1 MNIGMT
7 IETGPGDHSV
17 FPGCGRPLEGL
28 EFRINCPRVL
38 GPVMT
43 ALAKLGDLA
52 GEELGMVAPVGSVAA
67 QAIFFDGGMLPHK
80 GPSLF
85 GMALVAQIVKG
96 IRFDHPGAE
105 SAVVIMAVRAFQ
117 FPFANRVVG
126 LFILLGP
133 DRAVADIA
141 EVGLGGFQ
149 IFPGPGMHGVAVVA
163 GNIGNFVLAQIPEG
177 EIPGVSMAGKALGG
191 LGFGIGDFLAE
202 DENPHPFLSAFLHM
216 GGARTMAGLAG
227 ILAGRTVRDP
237 LLGVGGL
244 QVTLVVIFMA
254 SFADLRPDDA
264 LASPDISR
272 RQDPPEKNDHG

>member
-149 IFPGPGMHGVAVVA
+149 IFPGSGMHGVAVVT
-163 GNIGNFVLAQIPEG
+163 GNIGDLVLAQIPEG
-177 EIPGVSMAGKALGG
+177 EVPRVSMAGKTLCG
-191 LGFGIGDFLAE
+191 LGFGVRDSLAE
-202 DENPHPFLSAFLHM
+202 DENPHPFLPALLHM
-216 GGARTMAGLAG
+216 GGARAVAGLAG
-227 ILAGRTVRDP
+227 VLSCGAAGDS
-237 LLGVGGL
+237 LFGVGGL
-244 QVTLVVIFMA
+244 QITLIVIIMA

-264 LASPDISR
+264 LAAPDIA
-272 RQDPPEKNDHG
+272 